1 MNKDNEQ
8 LWESYISEKKHDKE
22 KTAPKPDYIDIDGDG
37 NKKESMKKAAADKKA
52 KTDGDPNTHACATKV
67 KHESFGLG
75 TPIHARHAQPDD
87 EGNIAWYAVQFEH
100 GTEVVDTVN
109 LDVLEEYS
117 HGNH

>member
-8 LWESYISEKKHDKE
+8 LWESYVSEKKHDEE
-22 KTAPKPDYIDIDGDG
+22 KTVSGKADLDKDGKLSKYE
-37 NKKESMKKAAADKKA
+37 KKRADAIA
-52 KTDGDPNTHACATKV
+52 KNDDDPNTHACAKKV

-75 TPIHARHAQPDD
+75 TPIHARHAHPDD

-109 LDVLEEYS
+109 IDVLEEYS